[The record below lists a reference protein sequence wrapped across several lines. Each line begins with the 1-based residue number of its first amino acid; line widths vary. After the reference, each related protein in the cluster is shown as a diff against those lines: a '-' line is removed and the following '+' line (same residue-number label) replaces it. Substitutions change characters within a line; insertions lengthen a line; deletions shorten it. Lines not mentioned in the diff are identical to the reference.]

1 MCSPVY
7 LLELTNPVA
16 MLECFHSFI
25 LICFDRPLVLVRSAL
40 VLVRTGTSRRAV
52 GWNNIWRP
60 LSQVPGPA
68 VLGPAVPAGRPR
80 LFVGFLFVVGFAPSS
95 LLASLFLVGFACR
108 RLLWCLLSKH
118 QVVFGL
124 PHWLIWRL
132 EPGLPCNTQRLW
144 ALLQEYLSW
153 FCLDQHL
160 ILLRGLSIWRCF
172 YSV

>member
-1 MCSPVY
+1 MYSPVY
-7 LLELTNPVA
+7 KVPVRVDKS
-16 MLECFHSFI
+16 CCDVGIISFFYSN
-25 LICFDRPLVLVRSAL
+25 LFRSASVLVRSAL

-68 VLGPAVPAGRPR
+68 VLVPAVPVERPR

-95 LLASLFLVGFACR
+95 SLLPSLFLVGFACR

-124 PHWLIWRL
+124 PHWLI
-132 EPGLPCNTQRLW
+132 
-144 ALLQEYLSW
+144 
-153 FCLDQHL
+153 
-160 ILLRGLSIWRCF
+160 
-172 YSV
+172 

>member
-16 MLECFHSFI
+16 TSVGIISFFYSN
-25 LICFDRPLVLVRSAL
+25 LFRSASVLVRNALVL

-52 GWNNIWRP
+52 GWNNIWCP

-68 VLGPAVPAGRPR
+68 VLVPAVPVERPR

-95 LLASLFLVGFACR
+95 LLPSLFLVGFACR

-124 PHWLIWRL
+124 THWLI
-132 EPGLPCNTQRLW
+132 
-144 ALLQEYLSW
+144 
-153 FCLDQHL
+153 
-160 ILLRGLSIWRCF
+160 
-172 YSV
+172 